1 MIKYIQKLKAKKG
14 FTLVELIVVIA
25 IIGVLA
31 AILIPVMLGYV
42 TDSRITSA
50 DSTASTLK
58 DSLNTFIADMDAK
71 NASVRRHS
79 TPISLKLTS
88 TGTTYKGVT
97 LAAETGSTISGGNT
111 SLLTDSAAKYGGV
124 EDGSKWLEA
133 FETKIYNDYG
143 KQKFTAWL
151 YVVNGLCVGCAYYAG
166 AATEKFAHPLAAD
179 FTGGSYSGWK
189 ADKDGIVDAS
199 GEIVGTSPKLL
210 YKKSA

>member
-58 DSLNTFIADMDAK
+58 DALNTFIADMDAK
-71 NASVRRHS
+71 NASVKRQS
-79 TPISLKLTS
+79 TITALTLTS
-88 TGTTYKGVT
+88 AGTDDKKTGVNGVVF
-97 LAAETGSTISGGNT
+97 SGYAD
-111 SLLTDSAAKYGGV
+111 LLTDSAKTYGNGTNG
-124 EDGSKWLEA
+124 DKWGEA

-151 YVVNGLCVGCAYYAG
+151 YVKNGLCIGCAYYAG
-166 AATEKFAHPLAAD
+166 TAAD
-179 FTGGSYSGWK
+179 TFSHPDGAAFEAGTTAIWK
-189 ADKDGIVDAS
+189 ADKDGIVESS

-210 YKKSA
+210 YKKS

>member
-58 DSLNTFIADMDAK
+58 DALNTFIADMDAK
-71 NASVRRHS
+71 NASVKRQS
-79 TPISLKLTS
+79 TVTALTLTS
-88 TGTTYKGVT
+88 AGTDAKGVN
-97 LAAETGSTISGGNT
+97 GVVFSGYT
-111 SLLTDSAAKYGGV
+111 ELLTDSAKTYGGGT
-124 EDGSKWLEA
+124 DGSEWEKA

-143 KQKFTAWL
+143 KQKFTAWM
-151 YVVNGLCVGCAYYAG
+151 YVKNGLCIGCAYYAG
-166 AATEKFAHPLAAD
+166 TAGDKFSHPSDTD
-179 FTGGSYSGWK
+179 FEAGTTAIWK
-189 ADKDGIVDAS
+189 SDKDGIVESS